1 MFPFMRYCLWLL
13 AAGLAQAQ
21 FFPLEVGNQWVYRV
35 DAGPVKEVR
44 VAEVLRTES
53 VGDKEYFVYKGIN
66 GDTARLRLTPD
77 NKLVQWNADG
87 TESLWSDFNAAE
99 GATYSTALD
108 RCTARGRVESRNG
121 KTELLDRTWDGGFQ
135 VAYSPANCA
144 DAGLIDDLYLP
155 GIGLAQRTYQSFTGP
170 RVYKLTYARLGSAS
184 VVTSGEFNFRI
195 NLAQRTYASRAIIN
209 LRLTL
214 ENWTKE
220 PLKLNF
226 TSGQSFDFVIRDA
239 TGEGVYFWSANKLFT
254 AEVREISVTGEKNWT
269 ATEELELKPG
279 DYTLEAWL
287 TTAGKPVYKAQL
299 PITVLPI
306 SPAN

>member
-87 TESLWSDFNAAE
+87 SESLWSDFNAAE
-99 GATYSTALD
+99 GATYSTAVD

-155 GIGLAQRTYQSFTGP
+155 GIGLAQRAYQSFTGP

-239 TGEGVYFWSANKLFT
+239 AGEGVYFWSANKLFT

-279 DYTLEAWL
+279 EYTLEAWL

-306 SPAN
+306 STAN

>member
-1 MFPFMRYCLWLL
+1 MRYCLWLL

-35 DAGPVKEVR
+35 DAGPFKEVR
-44 VAEVLRTES
+44 VAEVLRIES
-53 VGDKEYFVYKGIN
+53 AGDREYFVYRGIN
-66 GDTARLRLTPD
+66 GDTARLRLTSD

-99 GATYSTALD
+99 GATYATALD

-121 KTELLDRTWDGGFQ
+121 KTDLLDRTWDGGFQ

-195 NLAQRTYASRAIIN
+195 NLAQRNYASRAIIN

-220 PLKLNF
+220 PIKLNF

-239 TGEGVYFWSANKLFT
+239 AGEGVYFWSANKLFT

-269 ATEELELKPG
+269 ASEELELKPG
-279 DYTLEAWL
+279 EYTLEAWL
-287 TTAGKPVYKAQL
+287 TTAGKPVYKSQL
-299 PITVLPI
+299 PITVFPI
-306 SPAN
+306 STAN